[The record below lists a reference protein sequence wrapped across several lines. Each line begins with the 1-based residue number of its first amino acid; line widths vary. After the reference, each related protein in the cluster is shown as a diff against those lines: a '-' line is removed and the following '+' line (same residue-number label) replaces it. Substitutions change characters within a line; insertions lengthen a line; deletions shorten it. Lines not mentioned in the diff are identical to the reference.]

1 MIKRLF
7 TGVMMFTLLAIPPLV
22 LLLLQLSTTTVQAG
36 DLHEWY
42 AGLLF
47 EPTQLQLQQEH
58 RGRIHIY
65 DGLSDVEVN
74 RALDEQFGRIE
85 SMMFT
90 GVVVTDSEGR
100 PLQDPQTGE
109 TVVEDDGC

>member
-7 TGVMMFTLLAIPPLV
+7 AGLMMFTLMALPPVV
-22 LLLLQLSTTTVQAG
+22 LLLLQLSTTIVHAG

-42 AGLLF
+42 ASLLF
-47 EPTQLQLQQEH
+47 EPTPLELQQEQQ
-58 RGRIHIY
+58 GRIRIY

-74 RALDEQFGRIE
+74 RALDEQFDRIE

-90 GVVVTDSEGR
+90 GVVVTDPSGR
-100 PLQDPQTGE
+100 PLLDPETGQP
-109 TVVEDDGC
+109 VVEEDGC